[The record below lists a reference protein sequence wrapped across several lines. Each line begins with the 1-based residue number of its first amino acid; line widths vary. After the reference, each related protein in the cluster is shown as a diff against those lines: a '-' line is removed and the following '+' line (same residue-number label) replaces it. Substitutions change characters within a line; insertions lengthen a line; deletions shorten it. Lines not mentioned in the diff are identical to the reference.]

1 MYYNV
6 NYMTGLFKTNY
17 IFKPIHMSLMNN
29 LRTDLHND
37 WSTYL
42 ALSALCVLPTEKR
55 IID

>member
-1 MYYNV
+1 
-6 NYMTGLFKTNY
+6 MTGLFKTNY
-17 IFKPIHMSLMNN
+17 MFKPMHMLLMNN

-42 ALSALCVLPTEKR
+42 ALSALCIQPTEKR